1 MAKEQTAT
9 APVLQLRR
17 IFQAPRERVFRAWTN
32 AQELARWFA
41 PTPDH
46 TTAVPEFDFKVGG
59 RYAIEMRH
67 KNGNV
72 HRVEGSYQQIEP
84 PAKLAFTWCW
94 ANDPTKHQS
103 LVTVEF
109 HDLGTSTEILLSHE
123 QLPDGEQRGKH
134 EEGWTGCFEQFAKY
148 LA

>member
-9 APVLQLRR
+9 VTVLQLRR
-17 IFQAPRERVFRAWTN
+17 TFQAPRERVYRAWTD
-32 AQELARWFA
+32 ARELARWFA

-46 TTAVPEFDFKVGG
+46 STKVPEFDFRVGG
-59 RYAIEMRH
+59 RYAIEIHH

-84 PAKLAFTWCW
+84 PAKLAFTWSW

-103 LVTVEF
+103 LVTIEF
-109 HDLGTSTEILLSHE
+109 RDLGPSTEILLSHE
-123 QLPDGEQRGKH
+123 QLPDSEQRGKH
-134 EEGWTGCFEQFAKY
+134 EEGWRGCLEQFAKY